1 MTAASRV
8 LSPIMKTKR
17 PAEPPCDRKAIR
29 ARPASPWRPAT
40 RKPKRETITLTGG
53 SQPRTRL
60 GVGLPTMPGVDEARA
75 QDPANGLPSIGTQA
89 GVLSMRAR
97 SQDGGSNERN
107 DDYRNPDYLE
117 WRQLLIEPRDT
128 EHRSHH
134 RLGVG

>member
-1 MTAASRV
+1 MRQKGYKGAPGKSLA
-8 LSPIMKTKR
+8 PGNTK
-17 PAEPPCDRKAIR
+17 AE
-29 ARPASPWRPAT
+29 ARDHNLDG
-40 RKPKRETITLTGG
+40 REPT
-53 SQPRTRL
+53 QDEAR
-60 GVGLPTMPGVDEARA
+60 VGLPTMPGADEARA